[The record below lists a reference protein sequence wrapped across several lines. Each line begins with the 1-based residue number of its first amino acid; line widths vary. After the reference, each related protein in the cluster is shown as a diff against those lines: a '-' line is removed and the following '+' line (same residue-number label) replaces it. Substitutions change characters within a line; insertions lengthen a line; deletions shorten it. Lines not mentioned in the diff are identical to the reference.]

1 MSHKI
6 SRRDFLKVLGTGA
19 AATATLT
26 GCGTARR
33 YVKRE
38 PYTSMPEYTLPGTST
53 YYATTCRECPA
64 ACGMI
69 VRTVEGRAVKAEGNP
84 VHPVNQGG
92 LCARG
97 QASLQTLYNPD
108 RLTGPKQQPQ
118 RGSGDFQD
126 ISWDEGIKV
135 VQSAL
140 ENTNPEEIAFLV
152 GAAPDHLA
160 DLLGEIAAALGAPAP
175 YRYGTLPLLEAR
187 RTLQKASS
195 ALFGKPNFPVF
206 DISKSL
212 VTFSFGANF
221 TETWLSPVFYQ
232 RSYGK
237 MRRGTPGQRGY
248 LVQFEA
254 RMSQTGANADEWYP
268 ITPGS
273 EALVAQA
280 LGALVAEAMGVAAE
294 GPFAEVDIAAAAQAS
309 GLMEE
314 DLHRLAK
321 IFVEAER
328 RVAIPGAAA
337 LGHTNGLE
345 AAKMIL
351 GLNVVADAVGKPGGV
366 YLLPPS
372 AVKAAA
378 EAMPFKSIV
387 SLKNKMS
394 RGRVKALF
402 IHGVNPLFDLPAGLG
417 FAKAIQNV
425 PLVVSFASF
434 ADETATMADYI
445 LPDHTGLESWGYQR
459 ASTGGDRVAL
469 SSFQPVVV
477 PVFDTRSTA
486 DVFLAAIQGMGGAI
500 AEQIPYQDE
509 VAFIKS
515 RLEKLAGAEEG
526 FYAAPEGNTL
536 WARWLQVGGWW
547 EKERDL
553 LPPDVKQARSVLSKT
568 AAQVPEAE
576 FSGAG
581 EAYPFYLV
589 AYPSPNLGDGR
600 AANNPWLQETP
611 DPTTTVMWSS
621 WIELNPETALELGVR
636 DDDVVRVISP
646 VGEVRA
652 VVYVYPAIRPD
663 TVAIPIGQGHTALGR
678 YAKNRGCNPLQLLD
692 IQSNAAGD
700 LAFAAT
706 RVKIVPTGE
715 TYQLARMEDRVGVY
729 GDRYGELYR

>member
-1 MSHKI
+1 MSQKI

-19 AATATLT
+19 AATAALT

-69 VRTVEGRAVKAEGNP
+69 VRTVEGRAIKVEGNP
-84 VHPVNQGG
+84 NHPVNQGG

-97 QASLQTLYNPD
+97 QASVQTLYNPD
-108 RLTGPKQQPQ
+108 RLTGPKQQAQ

-126 ISWDEGIKV
+126 ISWDDGIQA

-140 ENTNPEEIAFLV
+140 QNTKPDEIAFLL
-152 GAAPDHLA
+152 GAGSDHLA
-160 DLLGEIAAALGAPAP
+160 DLLGEIAEALGAPAP
-175 YRYGTLPLLEAR
+175 YRYGALPLLEAR
-187 RTLQKASS
+187 STLQKASN
-195 ALFGKPNFPVF
+195 ALFGKPNFPLF
-206 DISKSL
+206 DISNAL

-232 RSYGK
+232 RSYAK

-280 LGALVAEAMGVAAE
+280 LGALVAEEMGVSAE
-294 GPFAEVDIAAAAQAS
+294 GPFAGVDVAAAAQTS
-309 GLMEE
+309 GLEEE
-314 DLHRLAK
+314 DLRRLAK
-321 IFVEAER
+321 IFVQAER
-328 RVAIPGAAA
+328 RVAVPGAFA
-337 LGHTNGLE
+337 LGHTNGME
-345 AAKMIL
+345 AARMIL

-372 AVKAAA
+372 ALEPTA
-378 EAMPFKSIV
+378 EAMPLKRIA
-387 SLKNKMS
+387 SLVGKM
-394 RGRVKALF
+394 RQGKVKALF
-402 IHGVNPLFDLPAGLG
+402 VHGVNPLFDLPAALG
-417 FAKAIQNV
+417 FAGAIQDV

-434 ADETATMADYI
+434 ADETAMMADYI
-445 LPDHTGLESWGYQR
+445 LPDHTGLEAWGYQR
-459 ASTGGDRVAL
+459 AATGGDRVAL

-486 DVFLAAIQGMGGAI
+486 DVFLAAIQGMGNLG
-500 AEQIPYQDE
+500 EQIPYQDE

-515 RLEKLAGAEEG
+515 RLEKLVGEEG
-526 FYAAPEGNTL
+526 FYAAPEINTL

-547 EKERDL
+547 EKESNVL
-553 LPPDVKQARSVLSKT
+553 APDVKQARSMLAKRD
-568 AAQVPEAE
+568 AQIPAAE
-576 FSGAG
+576 FSGEG
-581 EAYPFYLV
+581 EEYPFYLV
-589 AYPSPNLGDGR
+589 VYPSPTLGDGST
-600 AANNPWLQETP
+600 ANNPWLQETP
-611 DPTTTVMWSS
+611 DPSTTVMWNS

-646 VGEVRA
+646 AGEVRA

-678 YAKNRGCNPLQLLD
+678 YAKNRGCNPLQLLEV
-692 IQSNAAGD
+692 QSNAAGD